1 MSDYTV
7 TRKRTRYA
15 QAVDP
20 CLGYYLRASDKAEND
35 RHNSELGD
43 CNDENA
49 ELVVRNSW
57 RKVVVPSSYAGELE
71 LERYLATDVDV
82 DMDQEEEEES
92 LDATNWSEFVP
103 FYSGSRRRP
112 IVPETPISTSS
123 AAETG
128 CADNNIPAQRV
139 LTVEDFLKRSG
150 ETKLKAQ
157 KVYRRK
163 RLRKT
168 RSLNANLNPNLSQP
182 AQARNTDSAEQEND
196 SDSESDAIQLRSRKI
211 SRGALSEVSSS
222 DFGTSSPRHTPPLSS
237 PGRKTLG
244 SATNRKKTRKR
255 RKTLKERLYEAAVS
269 THGDPDTPF
278 IQQQDGDDQTRIPLR
293 FFPES
298 VGESNGDNYNGLG
311 PSARR
316 KQNWSLVDPRK
327 SKAIRTA
334 SFSSKIR
341 AAPRV
346 ASNSDEAVLANTL
359 DRLPMEKWRW
369 DTHPSPEHYSTM
381 GAAKFRKLS
390 GKRPQDE
397 IVGSVIAGCPPLAF
411 VSVHEAEHSYRT
423 MFHCQRPRDTESR
436 PKNDKS
442 TPSPPGLRFTQL
454 KYSPNEKGTPSQV
467 RSIDPPQLC
476 MVQVPEPLQPLVQ
489 KNCSTHPPDD
499 CLSSN
504 SGLQCVGDASCK
516 QSPAIIL
523 QTLCE
528 SYPAH
533 SSPSPTILPRPFPA
547 AVQQTPKQCGLSAIT
562 SNKLQ
567 DSVTNDSSRLGTLNG
582 LKEIQLSTGLPVPAT
597 KRLRPLV
604 SFMDEFLENIR
615 SVNGTTAQPRQKTKK
630 RLPSFA
636 EEAPIRET
644 YFGKALCNVDHSE
657 RAPSSPQV
665 LRASINEPDPQL
677 W

>member
-1 MSDYTV
+1 
-7 TRKRTRYA
+7 
-15 QAVDP
+15 
-20 CLGYYLRASDKAEND
+20 
-35 RHNSELGD
+35 
-43 CNDENA
+43 
-49 ELVVRNSW
+49 
-57 RKVVVPSSYAGELE
+57 
-71 LERYLATDVDV
+71 
-82 DMDQEEEEES
+82 
-92 LDATNWSEFVP
+92 
-103 FYSGSRRRP
+103 
-112 IVPETPISTSS
+112 
-123 AAETG
+123 
-128 CADNNIPAQRV
+128 
-139 LTVEDFLKRSG
+139 RSG

-168 RSLNANLNPNLSQP
+168 RSLNANLNPNLIQP
-182 AQARNTDSAEQEND
+182 AQARNTDSSEQEDD

-222 DFGTSSPRHTPPLSS
+222 DFGTSSPRHTPPLAS
-237 PGRKTLG
+237 PSRKTLG
-244 SATNRKKTRKR
+244 RATTRKKTRKR
-255 RKTLKERLYEAAVS
+255 RKDFERTL
-269 THGDPDTPF
+269 
-278 IQQQDGDDQTRIPLR
+278 QQDEDDPTRIPLR

-298 VGESNGDNYNGLG
+298 VGESDGDNYNGLG

-369 DTHPSPEHYSTM
+369 DTHPEYYSTT
-381 GAAKFRKLS
+381 GASTSKKLS
-390 GKRPQDE
+390 GKRRQDE
-397 IVGSVIAGCPPLAF
+397 IVGPVIGGCPPLAF
-411 VSVHEAEHSYRT
+411 VSIHEAEHSY
-423 MFHCQRPRDTESR
+423 CQRSRDTKSR

-454 KYSPNEKGTPSQV
+454 KYSPNEKGAPSQV
-467 RSIDPPQLC
+467 RSADPPQLC
-476 MVQVPEPLQPLVQ
+476 MVQVAEPLQPL
-489 KNCSTHPPDD
+489 
-499 CLSSN
+499 
-504 SGLQCVGDASCK
+504 

-523 QTLCE
+523 QTFSE

-644 YFGKALCNVDHSE
+644 YFGKQYFLLIPSEMTNPRFGNRKALCNVDISE
-657 RAPSSPQV
+657 SAPSSPQV
-665 LRASINEPDPQL
+665 LRASINEPDSLQL
-677 W
+677 WHSERDPRLRIPSPDILAVLEPRNYQVVLTSSP